1 MVQWEWTRNRKAY
14 RSQAGF
20 RYICTFRS
28 ALLKDSIDIL
38 QGLSFHVKFCTYNA
52 VQLVIDL
59 GIVHTDSLD
68 IDNKECSLD
77 DLVARVDQA
86 LKLLEQATAEK
97 FAGKEEMEVDVF
109 LGNFSVKR
117 DALTYVHEISLPS
130 LCVTFVSAN
139 SPI

>member
-1 MVQWEWTRNRKAY
+1 M
-14 RSQAGF
+14 
-20 RYICTFRS
+20 
-28 ALLKDSIDIL
+28 
-38 QGLSFHVKFCTYNA
+38 KFCTYNA